1 MRLQNFVV
9 ATRLAFHLSM
19 RESADMQ
26 SVSVL
31 IPLALPGPY
40 DYAVPEGLGLVRGD
54 FVRVP
59 LGSRQVNGVV
69 WGPGAGD
76 IAPAKMKS
84 VLARLDAPALADPL
98 MQFVDWVAAYVL
110 APPGLVLR
118 QVMRVPA
125 AFEPEKPV
133 FGYQATG
140 VLPDR
145 MTPARQRVLDVMQD
159 TPPLPGTEL
168 ARLAGVSA
176 SVVKGLFE
184 AGALQKTALQPS
196 LTRPRPD
203 PNFARLQLT
212 PDQGCVATALADA
225 VAQQDFGVHV
235 LDGVTGSGKTEVYFE
250 AIARALEAG
259 RPALILLPEISL
271 TAQFLA
277 RFERRFGCAPALW
290 HSGLTPAERRRTWRA
305 VAENRVQVL
314 VGARSALFLPWPDLG
329 VIIVDEEHDGG
340 FKQEDGVVYNAR
352 DMAIVRAQLTGC
364 SVILSSATP
373 SLETFVNARQGRY
386 QTHRLA
392 ARHGMGELPDIEL
405 VDMRATPPARGT
417 WLVPQIL
424 TAMEAAMARGEQAL
438 LFLNRRGYAPL
449 TICRACG
456 HRYDCPNCD
465 AWMVEHR
472 FRRQLECHHCGHTRP
487 TPEACDNC
495 GAADELVA
503 CGPGVERITE
513 EVTARFPEARTAILS
528 SDHAGGVAG
537 IRQTIKLIA
546 EGGVDIIVGTQIVA
560 KGHHFPQLSFVGVVD
575 ADLGLGNGDL
585 RAAERTYQMLSQVAG
600 RAGRE
605 TTGGR
610 ALLQTHM
617 PEHPVLQALVSGD
630 RDAFLEREAEAR
642 ELAAMPPFGRLG
654 AIIIS
659 ATDQQEGLAFVTDL
673 ARKTPTHEHV
683 RVLGPAPAPI
693 ARIRDRYRFRFLL
706 KAGRQAPLQAFINQ
720 WLSAAPRRG
729 SIRISVDID
738 PYSFL

>member
-1 MRLQNFVV
+1 
-9 ATRLAFHLSM
+9 
-19 RESADMQ
+19 MQ

-40 DYAVPEGLGLVRGD
+40 DYAVPEGLRLVRGD

-59 LGSRQVNGVV
+59 LGPRQVNGVV

-76 IAPAKMKS
+76 VAPAKLKS

-145 MTPARQRVLDVMQD
+145 MTPERQRVLDVMLD
-159 TPPLPGTEL
+159 KPPLPRTEL

-176 SVVKGLFE
+176 SVVKGLLE
-184 AGALQKTALQPS
+184 SGALQKTALQPS
-196 LTRPRPD
+196 LSRPRPD
-203 PNFARLQLT
+203 PNFARVQLT
-212 PDQGCVATALADA
+212 LDQEGVATALADA

-386 QTHRLA
+386 HTHRLA
-392 ARHGMGELPDIEL
+392 ARHAMGELPDIEL
-405 VDMRATPPARGT
+405 VDMRATPPAHGT

-424 TAMEAAMARGEQAL
+424 TSVEVALERGEQAL

-456 HRYDCPNCD
+456 YRYDCPTCD

-495 GAADELVA
+495 GTADELVA
-503 CGPGVERITE
+503 CGPGVERITDE
-513 EVTARFPEARTAILS
+513 ITARFPQARTAILS

-537 IRQTIKLIA
+537 IRETIKLIA
-546 EGGVDIIVGTQIVA
+546 ESRVDIIVGTQIVA
-560 KGHHFPQLSFVGVVD
+560 KGHHFPKLSFVGVVD

-605 TTGGR
+605 TSGGR

-630 RDAFLEREAEAR
+630 RDAFLEREVEAR
-642 ELAAMPPFGRLG
+642 ERAAMPPFGRLG

-659 ATDQQEGLAFVTDL
+659 ATDQQEGLSFVTEL
-673 ARKTPTHEHV
+673 ACKTPSHDQV

-693 ARIRDRYRFRFLL
+693 ARIRDRYRFRFLV
-706 KAGRQAPLQAFINQ
+706 KASRKAPLQAFISQ
-720 WLSAAPRRG
+720 WLNAVPRRG

-738 PYSFL
+738 PQSFV

>member
-1 MRLQNFVV
+1 
-9 ATRLAFHLSM
+9 
-19 RESADMQ
+19 MQ

-40 DYAVPEGLGLVRGD
+40 DYAVPDGLTLARGD

-59 LGSRQVNGVV
+59 LGPRQVNGVV

-76 IAPAKMKS
+76 VAPAKLKS
-84 VLARLDAPALADPL
+84 VLARHDVPALRDPL

-133 FGYQATG
+133 FGYQVSG
-140 VLPDR
+140 VLPER
-145 MTPARQRVLDVMQD
+145 VTPARQRVLDVLQD
-159 TPPLPGTEL
+159 TPPLPATDL

-176 SVVKGLFE
+176 SVIKGLFE
-184 AGALQKTALQPS
+184 VGALVKSPLNSATAVGQ
-196 LTRPRPD
+196 PD
-203 PNFARLQLT
+203 PKLARLQLT
-212 PDQGCVATALADA
+212 PDQSAVATTLADA
-225 VAQQDFGVHV
+225 VKQQDFGVHV

-250 AIARALEAG
+250 AIARALEAE

-277 RFERRFGCAPALW
+277 RFEHRFGCAPALW
-290 HSGLTPAERRRTWRA
+290 HSGLTSAERRRTWRA
-305 VAENRVQVL
+305 VAEGREQVL

-364 SVILSSATP
+364 PVILSSATP
-373 SLETFVNARQGRY
+373 SLETFVNARHGRY
-386 QTHRLA
+386 QAHRLG
-392 ARHGMGELPDIEL
+392 ARHGMGELPDIAL

-424 TAMEAAMARGEQAL
+424 TAVEAALERGEQAL

-456 HRYDCPNCD
+456 HRYDCPKCD

-487 TPEACDNC
+487 MPETCDNC
-495 GAADELVA
+495 GAEDQLVA

-528 SDHAGGVAG
+528 SDHVGGVGG
-537 IRQTIKLIA
+537 IRETIKLIA
-546 EGGVDIIVGTQIVA
+546 DGGVDIIVGTQIVA
-560 KGHHFPQLSFVGVVD
+560 KGHHFPKLSFVGVVD

-605 TTGGR
+605 TAGGR

-617 PEHPVLQALVSGD
+617 PDHPVLQALVSGD
-630 RDAFLEREAEAR
+630 RDAFLAREADAR
-642 ELAAMPPFGRLG
+642 EHAGMPPFGRLG
-654 AIIIS
+654 AIIVS
-659 ATDQQEGLAFVTDL
+659 STDHQEGLAFVMDL
-673 ARKTPTHEHV
+673 ARKTPQHNEV

-706 KAGRQAPLQAFINQ
+706 KASRQAPLQVFISQ

>member
-1 MRLQNFVV
+1 
-9 ATRLAFHLSM
+9 
-19 RESADMQ
+19 MQ

-40 DYAVPEGLGLVRGD
+40 DYAVPDGLTLAHGD

-59 LGSRQVNGVV
+59 LGPRQVNGVV

-76 IAPAKMKS
+76 VAPAKLKS
-84 VLARLDAPALADPL
+84 VLARHDVPALRDPL

-133 FGYQATG
+133 FGYQVSG
-140 VLPDR
+140 VLPER
-145 MTPARQRVLDVMQD
+145 VTPARQRVLDVLQD
-159 TPPLPGTEL
+159 TPPLPATDL

-176 SVVKGLFE
+176 SVIKGLFE
-184 AGALQKTALQPS
+184 VGALVKSPLNSATAVGQ
-196 LTRPRPD
+196 PD
-203 PNFARLQLT
+203 PKLARLQLT
-212 PDQGCVATALADA
+212 PDQSAVATTLADA
-225 VAQQDFGVHV
+225 VKQQDFGAHV

-250 AIARALEAG
+250 AIARALEAE

-290 HSGLTPAERRRTWRA
+290 HSGLTSAERRRTWRA
-305 VAENRVQVL
+305 VAEGRVQVL

-364 SVILSSATP
+364 PVILSSATP

-386 QTHRLA
+386 QAHRLG
-392 ARHGMGELPDIEL
+392 ARHGMGELPDIAL

-417 WLVPQIL
+417 WLVPQFL
-424 TAMEAAMARGEQAL
+424 TAVEAALERGEQAL

-456 HRYDCPNCD
+456 HRYDCPKCD

-487 TPEACDNC
+487 MPETCDNC
-495 GAADELVA
+495 GAEDQLVA

-528 SDHAGGVAG
+528 SDHVGGVGG
-537 IRQTIKLIA
+537 IRETIKLIA
-546 EGGVDIIVGTQIVA
+546 DGGVDIIVGTQIVA
-560 KGHHFPQLSFVGVVD
+560 KGHHFPKLSFVGVVD

-605 TTGGR
+605 TAGGR

-617 PEHPVLQALVSGD
+617 PDHPVLQALVSGD
-630 RDAFLEREAEAR
+630 RDAFLAREADAR
-642 ELAAMPPFGRLG
+642 EHAGMPPFGRLG
-654 AIIIS
+654 AIIVS
-659 ATDQQEGLAFVTDL
+659 STDHQEGLAFVMDL
-673 ARKTPTHEHV
+673 ARKTPQHNEV

-706 KAGRQAPLQAFINQ
+706 KASRQAPLQAFISK

>member
-1 MRLQNFVV
+1 
-9 ATRLAFHLSM
+9 
-19 RESADMQ
+19 MQ

-40 DYAVPEGLGLVRGD
+40 DYAVPDDMMLARGD

-59 LGSRQVNGVV
+59 LGPRQVNGVV

-76 IAPAKMKS
+76 VAPAKLKP
-84 VLARLDAPALADPL
+84 VLARHRVPALRDPL

-133 FGYQATG
+133 FGYRPTG
-140 VLPDR
+140 TPPQR
-145 MTPARQRVLDVMQD
+145 MTPARQRVLDVLKD
-159 TPPLPGTEL
+159 TPPLPGPDL
-168 ARLAGVSA
+168 ARLAGVSG
-176 SVVKGLFE
+176 SVIKGLHE
-184 AGALQKTALQPS
+184 AGSLAKTELATTGS
-196 LTRPRPD
+196 ERGPD
-203 PNFARLQLT
+203 PQMV
-212 PDQGCVATALADA
+212 GVALSPAQQEVAIALGTA
-225 VAQQDFGVHV
+225 VAAQTFGVHL

-250 AIARALEAG
+250 AISEALKKQ

-277 RFERRFGCAPALW
+277 RFERRFGSPPALW

-305 VAENRVQVL
+305 VAENRVKVL
-314 VGARSALFLPWPDLG
+314 VGARSGLFLPWSDLG

-352 DMAIVRAQLTGC
+352 DMAIVRAQLTNC
-364 SVILSSATP
+364 PVVLSSATP

-386 QTHRLA
+386 KAHRLA
-392 ARHGMGELPDIEL
+392 ARHGAAELPDIEL
-405 VDMRATPPARGT
+405 VDMRTSPPQRGT
-417 WLVPQIL
+417 WLVPQIG
-424 TAMEAAMARGEQAL
+424 TAIEAAIERGEQAL

-456 HRYDCPNCD
+456 HRYACPNCD

-472 FRRQLECHHCGHTRP
+472 FRRQLECHHCGHARP
-487 TPEACDNC
+487 VPESCDACD
-495 GAADELVA
+495 APDQLVA
-503 CGPGVERITE
+503 CGPGVERIME
-513 EVTARFPEARTAILS
+513 EVAARFPEARTAILS
-528 SDHAGGVAG
+528 SDHMGGVAG
-537 IRQTIKLIA
+537 IRETINQIA
-546 EGGVDIIVGTQIVA
+546 EGGADIIIGTQIVA
-560 KGHHFPQLSFVGVVD
+560 KGHHFPKLSFVGVVD

-600 RAGRE
+600 RSGRE

-617 PEHPVLQALVSGD
+617 PDHPVLQALVSGD
-630 RDAFLEREAEAR
+630 RDAFLEREAAAR
-642 ELAAMPPFGRLG
+642 EQAGMPPYGRLG
-654 AIIIS
+654 AIIVS
-659 ATDQQEGLAFVTDL
+659 ATDQQEGLRFAQEL
-673 ARKTPTHEHV
+673 ARKTPSHDAL

-706 KAGRQAPLQAFINQ
+706 KGTRQAPMQAFISQ
-720 WLSAAPRRG
+720 WLGGVQRRG
-729 SIRISVDID
+729 SVRISVDID
-738 PYSFL
+738 PYTFL